1 MQKQKNVSV
10 AYNGKYGLY
19 LFFTLRRKQFL
30 SVMVVRVMIPK
41 RKDVA
46 IEIIVN
52 SYLSSPKWPIVAL
65 QFLMSFC
72 EFTNTLSTPN
82 RNKYGWCLFFIM
94 INVNTKAVPTND
106 GCKGHDT
113 QKDGCS
119 DRNDGEFIS
128 FTTKMANCC
137 IKVSCVIL

>member
-1 MQKQKNVSV
+1 MLIQ
-10 AYNGKYGLY
+10 
-19 LFFTLRRKQFL
+19 KQFL
-30 SVMVVRVMIPK
+30 PMMVVRVMIPK
-41 RKDVA
+41 SKDIA
-46 IEIIVN
+46 IEKIVN

-65 QFLMSFC
+65 KFLVSFC
-72 EFTNTLSTPN
+72 EFTNTLSTLN
-82 RNKYGWCLFFIM
+82 QSKYGWCLFFTIM
-94 INVNTKAVPTND
+94 NVNTKTVPTND

-119 DRNDGEFIS
+119 DRNDSEFIS